1 MAMLNNHM
9 VHLVIQ
15 IIDFDSRIFH
25 EINHPAIGSP
35 HFDWETKKILIT
47 IRVYYKPHYLTIYV
61 NHIINHYYITIINH
75 Y

>member
-25 EINHPAIGSP
+25 EINHPAIGCP
-35 HFDWETKKILIT
+35 HFDWETKKYSSPLGFII
-47 IRVYYKPHYLTIYV
+47 
-61 NHIINHYYITIINH
+61 NHII
-75 Y
+75 